1 MPAPTPAEALDA
13 WARACEAR
21 AARPPETVRLNDA
34 LGRVTH
40 APVRALRSSPAFPAA
55 AMDGIAVRAA
65 DVSGAGP
72 ETPVELDP
80 SRYTP
85 VDTGDPLP
93 PDRDAVVMRERVEY
107 TGDVARVTAAAGR
120 GKHVRPV
127 GEDVAAGE
135 LLVAPG
141 RRLGPV
147 DLALAAAGGHDE
159 LAVRPRPTVTILPTG
174 DELRPA
180 HWELRDGELADT
192 NSIMLDAQAREAGCA
207 TRCLPILPDDPGR
220 LEAAV
225 RRAARESDLV
235 LVVAGT
241 SAGRHDY
248 APGVLETCGRI
259 VVRGVAMRPGHPA
272 VLAVVDGTPVM
283 GCPGYP
289 VSAALAFDELA
300 RPMLDRIG
308 GAAAVGRTSVSARL
322 ATGASSRQGASELL
336 RVALGIVDGERVA
349 VPLRRGAS
357 ALSGLAHADG
367 LVTIPPDVDAL
378 PAGAPVE
385 VHAPGTH
392 PPTER
397 DLLLAGLPDRALE
410 LVLLACAQ
418 KRLAATL
425 CELAPG
431 EALALAAAGGCHA
444 AWIDGEHPL
453 PSGIEGGVALHAVAE
468 RDLGVVLAP
477 GNPGAI
483 SSPDDLGRDDVRAV
497 AAPAGWATAS
507 AHAARVRSDDAA
519 VAAVAGGHADGALAG
534 MRAARAAGLDALPAG
549 RGRIALATRPRA
561 RRRDP
566 ALAALLE
573 LLASP
578 DLAAALEREGYEV
591 LGGARRAA

>member
-1 MPAPTPAEALDA
+1 
-13 WARACEAR
+13 
-21 AARPPETVRLNDA
+21 
-34 LGRVTH
+34 
-40 APVRALRSSPAFPAA
+40 
-55 AMDGIAVRAA
+55 MDGIAVRAA
-65 DVSGAGP
+65 DVALAGP
-72 ETPVELDP
+72 ETPVELAPAD
-80 SRYTP
+80 YTP

-93 PDRDAVVMRERVEY
+93 PGRDAVVMRERVEY
-107 TGDVARVTAAAGR
+107 AGDVARVRAAAGR
-120 GKHVRPV
+120 GRHVRPV
-127 GEDVAAGE
+127 GEDVAVGE

-147 DLALAAAGGHDE
+147 DLALAAAGGHDD

-207 TRCLPILPDDPGR
+207 TRCLPILPDEPAR

-241 SAGRHDY
+241 SAGRHDF
-248 APGVLETCGRI
+248 APDVLERCGRI

-300 RPMLDRIG
+300 RPLLDRIG
-308 GAAAVGRTSVSARL
+308 GAAAAGRTSVSARL
-322 ATGASSRQGASELL
+322 ATAASSRRGASELL
-336 RVALGIVDGERVA
+336 RVALGTVDGRRVA

-367 LVTIPPDVDAL
+367 LVTIPSDSDAL

-385 VHAPGTH
+385 VHAPGMQ

-410 LVLLACAQ
+410 LVLLGCAQ
-418 KRLAATL
+418 RGLTATL
-425 CELAPG
+425 CELPPG
-431 EALALAAAGGCHA
+431 EALALVAAGGCHA
-444 AWIDGEHPL
+444 AWIDGRHPL
-453 PSGIEGGVALHAVAE
+453 PAGLEDAVARHPVAE

-477 GNPGAI
+477 GNPAAI
-483 SSPDDLGRDDVRAV
+483 ASADDLGRDDVRAV
-497 AAPAGWATAS
+497 AAPAAWATAPE
-507 AHAARVRSDDAA
+507 HVARVRSDDAA
-519 VAAVAGGHADGALAG
+519 VAAVAGGHADAALAG
-534 MRAARAAGLDALPAG
+534 TRAARAAGLETLPAG
-549 RGRIALATRPRA
+549 RARIALATRPRA
-561 RRRDP
+561 SRRDP

-573 LLASP
+573 LLADP
-578 DLAAALEREGYEV
+578 ELAATLRREGYEV
-591 LGGARRAA
+591 LAGRRAA